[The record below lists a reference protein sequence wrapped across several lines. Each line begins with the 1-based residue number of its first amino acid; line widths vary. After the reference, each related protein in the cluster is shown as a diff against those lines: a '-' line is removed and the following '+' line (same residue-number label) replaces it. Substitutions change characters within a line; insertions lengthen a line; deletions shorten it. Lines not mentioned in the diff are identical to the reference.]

1 MCGQQDFGSLSFRP
15 TKIGEIKLIKIN
27 QKLIHVVLSVIA
39 RDYLDDMPVTM
50 YTICTR
56 FQQLREFLQRLEL
69 MQVTGSDNEI
79 RRTRLEVTVQHVDTV
94 LVAKRICS
102 GLDILRVQGLKRL
115 LEGRF
120 DRYLILATY
129 LIQDFKIWLENLRV
143 AMRGIANAVV
153 APIRVRATLTLA
165 RHAIGW
171 CGKNL
176 DRQLREAKAWEEGK
190 RRS

>member
-1 MCGQQDFGSLSFRP
+1 MR
-15 TKIGEIKLIKIN
+15 
-27 QKLIHVVLSVIA
+27 
-39 RDYLDDMPVTM
+39 
-50 YTICTR
+50 
-56 FQQLREFLQRLEL
+56 
-69 MQVTGSDNEI
+69 VTGSVNKI
-79 RRTRLEVTVQHVDTV
+79 RRTRLEVTVQDVDTV
-94 LVAKRICS
+94 LATRRICS
-102 GLDILRVQGLKRL
+102 ELDILCVHGLERL
-115 LEGRF
+115 LERMF